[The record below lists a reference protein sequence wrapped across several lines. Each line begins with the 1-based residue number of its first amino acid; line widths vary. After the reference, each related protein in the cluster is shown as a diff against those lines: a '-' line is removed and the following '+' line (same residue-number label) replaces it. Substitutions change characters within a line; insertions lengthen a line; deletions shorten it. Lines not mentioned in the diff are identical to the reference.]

1 MSDKPTR
8 VRKEPARLAPS
19 KSAGSPRSPKS
30 PAKSK
35 TAAKPKSPAK
45 SKAKSKATT
54 GKSKTKT
61 AAAGKSKTAAS
72 KSKAKSKSPTK
83 QSRSPRSPSK
93 PRATKGSSHSY
104 PSMVSA
110 AISGLHQR
118 GGSSYQAIESY
129 IKQHHPTKEYK
140 RTYMM
145 RALKRLQAESLVQR
159 EGHSYKLTDKAK
171 RSTKRSASSKRSPR
185 MSKRAAKS
193 DKDPNAP
200 KRSLSAYM
208 FFAIEHRA
216 AVKEKNPDATFGD
229 LGKLI
234 AADWAA
240 LPTLAK
246 KTYETQAAKDK
257 ARYEREKAAYVP
269 PAGSAAAK
277 KAEKEAKPK
286 RPPSPYNIFVKKHTP
301 AIRAANPGITQQ
313 DVLRLV
319 ADQWKKHKAKAAA
332 GTAAASS
339 SSSSSSSSTKAKSP
353 SKAAAAPKSAAK
365 PAASKAPATHHT
377 KK

>member
-30 PAKSK
+30 PSKSK

-45 SKAKSKATT
+45 SKAKSKAAT
-54 GKSKTKT
+54 GKSKSKT

-83 QSRSPRSPSK
+83 QSRSPSK

-240 LPTLAK
+240 LPTPAK

-339 SSSSSSSSTKAKSP
+339 SSSSSTKAKSP
-353 SKAAAAPKSAAK
+353 SKAAAAPKTAAK